1 MTQQLRVW
9 WIPQV
14 PMKCFYVPVVNLV
27 EAKLLLNTLADYDQ
41 FQYDNRIKPDYC
53 NAGGLQMLDEGEGE
67 WIDWYDEET
76 GKEIDDYS
84 LDELR
89 QEARLKFVNV
99 LESFAKGQSDAEFL
113 PNFRKQLQQE
123 SQ

>member
-1 MTQQLRVW
+1 
-9 WIPQV
+9 
-14 PMKCFYVPVVNLV
+14 MKCLYVPVANLV

-53 NAGGLQMLDEGEGE
+53 NAGGLQMWDEKEQE
-67 WIDWYDEET
+67 WYDWHDEET

-89 QEARLKFVNV
+89 QEA
-99 LESFAKGQSDAEFL
+99 DAQFM
-113 PNFRKQLQQE
+113 PNFRKQLQE
-123 SQ
+123 ERG